1 MESPSLP
8 RLQPAPCHSPL
19 HRALRASSVWAG
31 YRTPPAAGW
40 PSAFHVIT
48 AWNPKRIVPE
58 PENHAADTRLRTQL
72 EQEQIV
78 HFRVTGCSADLAHQE
93 ASWGVIGISLGRAIE
108 IGRQY
113 GQNAIFEVLNGEAFV
128 VSCDNLE
135 RQSIGQFQDRLKD
148 SSNEQQPLKKQSMSS
163 EEMFEALKKA
173 FQVYG
178 PTARIRRS
186 TPEPSDTTTRRFT
199 FRPYPE
205 TPQKEKTKRA
215 PKEPPLTLEIL
226 RTRLTSQSLQ
236 ERVDLVSGAHRE
248 RPSLFDNLS
257 ADQVAELV
265 GVEFFS
271 DPDEEHKWEFAG
283 VPEEDDYFDYHRA
296 SLTLLTSEGS
306 KIVFSTK
313 YNDVESHR
321 YFSI

>member
-1 MESPSLP
+1 MILP
-8 RLQPAPCHSPL
+8 EYLETVFYGP
-19 HRALRASSVWAG
+19 V
-31 YRTPPAAGW
+31 PAAGW
-40 PSAFHVIT
+40 PSAFHIIT

-58 PENHAADTRLRTQL
+58 PENHAADTLLRIQL
-72 EQEQIV
+72 EQDQIV
-78 HFRVTGCSADLAHQE
+78 HFRITGCSADLAHQE

-128 VSCDNLE
+128 VSCDNLD
-135 RQSIGQFQDRLKD
+135 RQSIGQLQQRLKNLSTD
-148 SSNEQQPLKKQSMSS
+148 TTPSPKRSMTS
-163 EEMFEALKKA
+163 EEMLEALVKA
-173 FQVYG
+173 SL
-178 PTARIRRS
+178 PSKPIAKIRGN
-186 TPEPSDTTTRRFT
+186 TPEPSDTTTHRFT
-199 FRPYPE
+199 FGPYPE
-205 TPQKEKTKRA
+205 TPQDETRKRE
-215 PKEPPLTLEIL
+215 PKEPTLTLEIL
-226 RTRLTSQSLQ
+226 RTRLNGLSLQ

-248 RPSLFDNLS
+248 RPSIFRKLS

-271 DPDEEHKWEFAG
+271 DPDEEHKWEFAE

-313 YNDVESHR
+313 YNDVENHR
-321 YFSI
+321 SFSI